1 MHISQYKYILGS
13 VLLKIVLN
21 VINSSV
27 VEDIEE
33 ATTELTNLK
42 RSTYLDER
50 IGDFTTKALQ
60 LLKIINA

>member
-33 ATTELTNLK
+33 ATTELTNFK
-42 RSTYLDER
+42 RSTYLGER
-50 IGDFTTKALQ
+50 IGNFTAKALQ
-60 LLKIINA
+60 LLKITNT